1 MRSTKW
7 PNVRVFHRRRGPGP
21 PACEKFRVFDTRV
34 SLRDPRHGFCRRV
47 GAGQRSRYFTRT
59 KNERQT
65 RRLGWGSLLSRSN
78 RCKRTSG
85 AAAAAG
91 GGHFSQ
97 HSVKLPPQG
106 QASGEIG
113 PRALGNGGF
122 PGFTNPTREG
132 ACVRAVAV
140 EWGIDV
146 LSTAGQQPPAR
157 LREVALASSALDNL
171 DAHQIHFGAID
182 LISDILALKLFRA
195 YGVPDS
201 VAKAFLAHF
210 SSDLAVDLDK
220 ARDATQRR
228 TPPAPTRPATLGP
241 QTPMYTSA
249 RLLLHCAARPAP
261 ARLPAAAW
269 QEVQEAKKGLRE

>member
-1 MRSTKW
+1 MSAA
-7 PNVRVFHRRRGPGP
+7 PEVFVSFVQLPEFVHRNGAERELRICASGCPGTETP
-21 PACEKFRVFDTRV
+21 CAWWD
-34 SLRDPRHGFCRRV
+34 
-47 GAGQRSRYFTRT
+47 GAG
-59 KNERQT
+59 
-65 RRLGWGSLLSRSN
+65 
-78 RCKRTSG
+78 
-85 AAAAAG
+85 
-91 GGHFSQ
+91 
-97 HSVKLPPQG
+97 
-106 QASGEIG
+106 
-113 PRALGNGGF
+113 
-122 PGFTNPTREG
+122 
-132 ACVRAVAV
+132 VRAVAV
-140 EWGIDV
+140 EWGIGV

-249 RLLLHCAARPAP
+249 RLLLHCAARPAS
-261 ARLPAAAW
+261 ARLPDGAR

>member
-1 MRSTKW
+1 MSAA
-7 PNVRVFHRRRGPGP
+7 PEVFVSFVQLPEFVHRNGAER
-21 PACEKFRVFDTRV
+21 E
-34 SLRDPRHGFCRRV
+34 LRIC
-47 GAGQRSRYFTRT
+47 
-59 KNERQT
+59 
-65 RRLGWGSLLSRSN
+65 
-78 RCKRTSG
+78 
-85 AAAAAG
+85 
-91 GGHFSQ
+91 
-97 HSVKLPPQG
+97 
-106 QASGEIG
+106 ASGC
-113 PRALGNGGF
+113 
-122 PGFTNPTREG
+122 PGTETACAWLDW

-146 LSTAGQQPPAR
+146 LSMAGQQPPAR

-210 SSDLAVDLDK
+210 SSDLAVDLDE

-269 QEVQEAKKGLRE
+269 QEVQEAKEGLRELLCFVCAVPARSRADFGLAHAV

>member
-1 MRSTKW
+1 MSAA
-7 PNVRVFHRRRGPGP
+7 PEVFVSFVQLPEFVHRNGAER
-21 PACEKFRVFDTRV
+21 E
-34 SLRDPRHGFCRRV
+34 LRIC
-47 GAGQRSRYFTRT
+47 
-59 KNERQT
+59 
-65 RRLGWGSLLSRSN
+65 
-78 RCKRTSG
+78 
-85 AAAAAG
+85 
-91 GGHFSQ
+91 
-97 HSVKLPPQG
+97 
-106 QASGEIG
+106 ASGC
-113 PRALGNGGF
+113 
-122 PGFTNPTREG
+122 PGTETACAWLDW

-182 LISDILALKLFRA
+182 LISDILALKLFRT

-210 SSDLAVDLDK
+210 SSDLAVDLDE

-241 QTPMYTSA
+241 QTPCTP
-249 RLLLHCAARPAP
+249 PAQ
-261 ARLPAAAW
+261 PAAAH
-269 QEVQEAKKGLRE
+269 GLAPGGAAPTPRKIRKVKMTKRAPRRCRKCGHEPRSEEWSSFHVEPPSVRP

>member
-1 MRSTKW
+1 
-7 PNVRVFHRRRGPGP
+7 
-21 PACEKFRVFDTRV
+21 
-34 SLRDPRHGFCRRV
+34 
-47 GAGQRSRYFTRT
+47 
-59 KNERQT
+59 
-65 RRLGWGSLLSRSN
+65 
-78 RCKRTSG
+78 
-85 AAAAAG
+85 
-91 GGHFSQ
+91 
-97 HSVKLPPQG
+97 
-106 QASGEIG
+106 
-113 PRALGNGGF
+113 
-122 PGFTNPTREG
+122 
-132 ACVRAVAV
+132 VRAVAV
-140 EWGIDV
+140 EWGIGV

-171 DAHQIHFGAID
+171 DAHQIHHGAID
-182 LISDILALKLFRA
+182 LILTSWRTGA
-195 YGVPDS
+195 S

-269 QEVQEAKKGLRE
+269 QEVQEAKEGLRELLCFVCAVPARSRADFGLAHAV